1 MNEQKD
7 GGMIQFLAI
16 EDEGFVWHIPLLKI
30 AENRADYYAD
40 DPDTTREEEIEYALS
55 DRGSEALDWYLN
67 NMNFSDISD
76 FAVLVDVP
84 KVKDKPGNDAECDV
98 VELPAA
104 RARAMYVPGMQEG
117 V

>member
-1 MNEQKD
+1 MRSRCSITAQGRRAATIVN
-7 GGMIQFLAI
+7 GVI
-16 EDEGFVWHIPLLKI
+16 ETPLLKI

-67 NMNFSDISD
+67 NMNFSDISE

-84 KVKDKPGNDAECDV
+84 KVKDEPGDDAECDV

-104 RARAMYVPGMQEG
+104 HARAMCAPGMQEG